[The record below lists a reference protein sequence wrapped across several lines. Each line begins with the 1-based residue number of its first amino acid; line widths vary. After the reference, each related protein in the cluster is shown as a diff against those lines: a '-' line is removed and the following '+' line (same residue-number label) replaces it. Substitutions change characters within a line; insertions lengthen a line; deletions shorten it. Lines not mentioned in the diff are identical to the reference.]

1 MPITTLITNLTA
13 YTVTLNATVT
23 NWVPKPNDTYEIN
36 ITAPNRISGTINN
49 TTPSL
54 LFTFSQTFASLSPGI
69 QYTWEVRI
77 TAPTAS
83 TPAGQGP
90 DLILSGNTFTTL
102 PPSIPNYPPPQAIE
116 DISGCQSKIGV
127 DIAELYSKV
136 NAPTVE
142 DEDAHIINIV
152 TKQPLTIERFKQMF
166 YHSGDGSFS
175 IANCYTNPRSTF
187 NIYKS
192 DWGVTDPSNLFL
204 YNYNRLGGRDN
215 NPPAT
220 FLAYAYESD
229 RYKSFAAQVDVISNM
244 ERDLCHGRKEWTFCS
259 RASIFD
265 AMYNL
270 TFAREKFSSPCLE
283 TQCARSWDEME
294 DALNEELLC
303 KNLSL
308 SVGDYID
315 FFINVRIDNC
325 NECIKPTIIRI
336 RFITKITNGW
346 VDFQNWAALSQFF
359 DSSSNVPFGNLPP
372 VLTEVSTP
380 VFVNC
385 EFRWNKGS
393 TDLSGNTGVP
403 NWMWWLSNFNNY
415 VKTGGGFLIF
425 DSQNFPYV
433 TQSFINSSV
442 DTLVLSSIQPNGI
455 QAPYQWPSY
464 YFKTGHEYMIERSIN
479 GYPNNYMKFRTS
491 SDISD
496 LMDSSSIQIGLLN
509 DITWLAGSGTY
520 QLGDSDNLYCL
531 NIYDL
536 SQHNCIG
543 VPGIPYDSPEGGS
556 AQWANASQTE
566 TQANAQNQQQ
576 TQLPT
581 STAPANSNNS
591 TDPHDG
597 VPLTDMNARFGY
609 NVIIKAPPNPS
620 NIFILFSAFPTPPN
634 PDITVKWISDPA
646 QDAGSTA
653 IFNYEIEFRNS
664 LSVIWESWNQKQ
676 AAAGATPDPYAVP
689 SPLQQVLTK
698 AVCGFVGGE
707 TYQFRITAQSFS
719 GNSATITPLIF
730 LTYPP

>member
-1 MPITTLITNLTA
+1 M
-13 YTVTLNATVT
+13 
-23 NWVPKPNDTYEIN
+23 
-36 ITAPNRISGTINN
+36 
-49 TTPSL
+49 TTP
-54 LFTFSQTFASLSPGI
+54 I
-69 QYTWEVRI
+69 
-77 TAPTAS
+77 
-83 TPAGQGP
+83 
-90 DLILSGNTFTTL
+90 
-102 PPSIPNYPPPQAIE
+102 IPNYPPPQAIE

-346 VDFQNWAALSQFF
+346 VDFQNWAALSHFL
-359 DSSSNVPFGNLPP
+359 DTSSNVPIGNMPSL
-372 VLTEVSTP
+372 LTEVSTP

-393 TDLSGNTGVP
+393 TDLSGNTGPP
-403 NWMWWLSNFNNY
+403 NWIWWWINFNNY
-415 VKTGGGFLIF
+415 VKPGGGFLLM
-425 DSQNFPYV
+425 DSSTPPYNLTNF
-433 TQSFINSSV
+433 TNTAANLI
-442 DTLVLSSIQPNGI
+442 VLSSIQPNGI

-464 YFKTGHEYMIERSIN
+464 YFKTNHEYMIERSIN
-479 GYPNNYMKFRTS
+479 GYPNNYMRFRTS

-509 DITWLAGSGTY
+509 NITWLAGNGTY
-520 QLGDSDNLYCL
+520 QLEDSDNLYCL

-597 VPLTDMNARFGY
+597 VPMSVQRVGY
-609 NVIIKAPPNPS
+609 NVIVKPPRDPLNVFAGVIRLPLVPAIDV
-620 NIFILFSAFPTPPN
+620 NIH
-634 PDITVKWISDPA
+634 WYSDTTQP
-646 QDAGSTA
+646 AGSTN
-653 IFNYEIEFRNS
+653 IFNYEIEFKN
-664 LSVIWESWNQKQ
+664 ITDPNWTSWNQRVARTK
-676 AAAGATPDPYAVP
+676 GVATAYKVP
-689 SPLQQVLTK
+689 SGTPFNEILTQ
-698 AVCGFVGGE
+698 ALCGFVSGQ
-707 TYQFRITAQSFS
+707 TYEFRVTAQSFS
-719 GNSATITPLIF
+719 GNSKTINDPNPMLYF
-730 LTYPP
+730 